1 MKRYMLFLAA
11 LGVTLCSYGQQFWEL
26 NPQKA
31 DLTARRIYRTEVV
44 PFDTR
49 HDAEAGKIEA
59 SGYSITFAPK
69 TIAASGEMA
78 IVGQTL
84 EIPYAWTDGVVYLH
98 LENVGSAYSLFV
110 NDEPVANVE
119 DPLTPAEFHLTP
131 LVRQGENSLKLILRP
146 SRTPEINPAPTVE
159 RPLFAESY
167 LYYQEKRSMRDFELK
182 LIPDSLHRDGVLYLR
197 MVTQNAYNYEEQ
209 IDMGYDIYS
218 PQGKL
223 LDFNIR
229 TIPVPGRSLDTVKFN
244 PFIYHV
250 NENRWQNSTKLPPI
264 YKVMLFSRRH
274 GAYKEYM
281 PLKIGFGRAQL
292 ENGKIV
298 LHDKVLELKKA
309 PYNAAADKVK
319 TLAEIKALK
328 LKGYNTLCPSYPQ
341 PRWFYELCTEQGIYV
356 IDCPAIAAPE
366 NRSDRRVGGTPSND
380 PALVD
385 EYVERVKAM
394 YYRSRNYTSVIAY
407 SLGSPS
413 GNGYCMYK
421 AYEWLKSV
429 EQDRAIIYEDAAG
442 EWNTDL

>member
-1 MKRYMLFLAA
+1 MKRYILSLTLLCGSLAA
-11 LGVTLCSYGQQFWEL
+11 SAQQFWEL
-26 NPQKA
+26 NPQAA
-31 DLTARRIYRTEVV
+31 DLSARRIYRTEVV

-49 HDAEAGKIEA
+49 HDAEAGKIEE
-59 SGYSITFAPK
+59 SGYSLNFAPQV
-69 TIAASGEMA
+69 IAASGEMA

-84 EIPYAWTDGVVYLH
+84 EIPYAWTDGVIYLH

-110 NDEPVANVE
+110 NDQPVAEVE

-131 LVRQGENSLKLILRP
+131 LMRQGENSLKMILRP
-146 SRTPEINPAPTVE
+146 SRTPEINPAPTVK
-159 RPLFAESY
+159 RAAFTNSY

-182 LIPDSLHRDGVLYLR
+182 LIPDSLHRDGILRLR

-229 TIPVPGRSLDTVKFN
+229 TIPVPGRSIDTVKFD

-250 NENRWQNSTKLPPI
+250 NENRWISSTKLPPV
-264 YKVMLFSRRH
+264 YKVMLFSRRL

-281 PLKIGFGRAQL
+281 PLKIGFGRATL

-298 LHDKVLELKKA
+298 LHDQVLELKKVA
-309 PYNAAADKVK
+309 YNATKDRAT
-319 TLAEIKALK
+319 TLTEIKALK
-328 LKGYNTLCPSYPQ
+328 AKGFNTLCPSYPQ
-341 PRWFYELCTEQGIYV
+341 PRWFYELCTEQGLYV
-356 IDCPAIAAPE
+356 IDSPAIAAPE
-366 NRSDRRVGGTPSND
+366 KRTDRRVGGTPSNN

-385 EYVERVKAM
+385 EYIERVKAM

-429 EQDRAIIYEDAAG
+429 EKDRAVIYEDAAG
-442 EWNTDL
+442 EWNTDF

>member
-1 MKRYMLFLAA
+1 MKRYILALA
-11 LGVTLCSYGQQFWEL
+11 LIAGSLTASAQQFWEL
-26 NPQKA
+26 NPQPA
-31 DLTARRIYRTEVV
+31 DLSARRIYRTEVV

-49 HDAEAGKIEA
+49 HDAEAGKIEN
-59 SGYSITFAPK
+59 SGYSIAFAP
-69 TIAASGEMA
+69 TVIAASGEMA

-110 NDEPVANVE
+110 NDQLVAEVE

-146 SRTPEINPAPTVE
+146 SRTPEINPAPHVE
-159 RPLFAESY
+159 RAAFTNSY

-182 LIPDSLHRDGVLYLR
+182 LIPDSLHRDGILRLR
-197 MVTQNAYNYEEQ
+197 MATQNAYNYEEQ

-229 TIPVPGRSLDTVKFN
+229 TIPVPGRSIDTVKFD

-250 NENRWQNSTKLPPI
+250 NENRWQHSAKLPPV
-264 YKVMLFSRRH
+264 YKVMLFSRRQ

-281 PLKIGFGRAQL
+281 PLKIGFGRARL

-298 LHDKVLELKKA
+298 LHDTVLELKKA
-309 PYNAAADKVK
+309 AYNAAKDRAT
-319 TLAEIKALK
+319 TLTEIKALK
-328 LKGYNTLCPSYPQ
+328 VKGINTLCPSYPQ
-341 PRWFYELCTEQGIYV
+341 PRWFYELCTEQGMYV
-356 IDCPAIAAPE
+356 IDCAAIAAPE
-366 NRSDRRVGGTPSND
+366 KRTDRKVGGTPSND
-380 PALVD
+380 PALVE
-385 EYVERVKAM
+385 EYIERVKAM

-429 EQDRAIIYEDAAG
+429 EKDRAVIYEDATG